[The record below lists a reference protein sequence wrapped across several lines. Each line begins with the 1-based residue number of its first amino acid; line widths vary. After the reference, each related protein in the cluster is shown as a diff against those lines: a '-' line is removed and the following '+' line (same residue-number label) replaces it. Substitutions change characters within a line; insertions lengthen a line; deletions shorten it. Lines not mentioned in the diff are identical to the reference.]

1 MQIGGQVTLL
11 VVVVNFTLLE
21 HEMPHAEI
29 EHTGVA
35 LRTAGILRLRQVCA
49 PLAIDEHANHRMC
62 NTQLVDVP
70 TAVQER
76 TDGHL
81 YTKRVRRQ
89 QWRAT
94 VGWGTMHHHIV
105 EFNARSQPL
114 PMECEVSEL

>member
-1 MQIGGQVTLL
+1 MHIGGQVTLFI
-11 VVVVNFTLLE
+11 VIVNFTLLE
-21 HEMPHAEI
+21 HEMANAEI
-29 EHTGVA
+29 EHTAVV
-35 LRTAGILRLRQVCA
+35 LRSAGTLRLRQVCA
-49 PLAIDEHANHRMC
+49 SLAIDEHANHRMC

-94 VGWGTMHHHIV
+94 VGWGT
-105 EFNARSQPL
+105 
-114 PMECEVSEL
+114 